1 MWIISKH
8 RHIKPETLSEYLDGQ
23 LAGRERDRVGR
34 AVAECADCQEELES
48 LRATV
53 SLLHTLPAFSP
64 SRSFVLTAAPAA
76 GPAITTEPPRFSPRR
91 VPGWAYAG
99 AASLAGLAVILL
111 VLADGGL
118 PSTQWPGGSDE
129 PAALAM
135 AESAPEMRA
144 VPASA
149 PAAMDAPAAAQAMSE
164 PVPAAEMTA
173 APASTPAA
181 MDTPAAAAQA
191 MSEPEPAAEM
201 MMVEPESAPAME
213 MTAAPAEETP
223 VRSTETPGPAMA
235 AAPASAALPALATAA
250 IPEATPAPVLE
261 QEVAEELVGQ
271 DEPAIAATPILET
284 GYAWATEPTPTAEP
298 ASATAETKGIPQET
312 PAVQDPVQDQ
322 AETPAT
328 TPAPAPVAAAAAES
342 TAAPATAEQLGP
354 EPVSQPE
361 PSSTVVVA
369 GKSEPQEEGPAQ
381 VPGTAAAA
389 GPAAEP
395 ELATDADNL
404 VEARDMETAIEQP
417 AADSTESKAV
427 PDIAPATPEVG
438 WEDVTPQRRTEETED
453 STPGPAGPDGLAG
466 PAGPAGASGARGPIG
481 PQGDGSGALAGPAG
495 PDGPMGATGLPTVP
509 GAQEASLVK
518 RTGIIVGWVSVGLA
532 AALAVILLVLSLIR
546 RRHRQASDSQPH
558 SEGSL
563 TGTFHQPDTS

>member
-8 RHIKPETLSEYLDGQ
+8 RHIKPETLSAYLDGQ
-23 LAGRERDRVGR
+23 LSGREQDRIGR

-76 GPAITTEPPRFSPRR
+76 GPAITTELPRFSPRR

-129 PAALAM
+129 LATLAM
-135 AESAPEMRA
+135 AESAPASEPARELLEERTA
-144 VPASA
+144 SASA
-149 PAAMDAPAAAQAMSE
+149 PAAMSESMPAPAVMAEPTTEPTAAPQAMS
-164 PVPAAEMTA
+164 
-173 APASTPAA
+173 APA
-181 MDTPAAAAQA
+181 
-191 MSEPEPAAEM
+191 PAAEM
-201 MMVEPESAPAME
+201 MAAAESASVME
-213 MTAAPAEETP
+213 RASAPVEQASVRPTA
-223 VRSTETPGPAMA
+223 TPGPAMVA
-235 AAPASAALPALATAA
+235 EPAPTAQPAVATAA
-250 IPEATPAPVLE
+250 IREATPAPDLE
-261 QEVAEELVGQ
+261 KEVVKEVGEEVVTQ
-271 DEPAIAATPILET
+271 DEPGITATPVLET
-284 GYAWATEPTPTAEP
+284 GYAWAVEPTPTAEP
-298 ASATAETKGIPQET
+298 ASATAETGNIPQDT
-312 PAVQDPVQDQ
+312 PAAPDL
-322 AETPAT
+322 AK
-328 TPAPAPVAAAAAES
+328 APAPTSAPIAAAVTEP
-342 TAAPATAEQLGP
+342 TTEPTTVEQLGP
-354 EPVSQPE
+354 ESV
-361 PSSTVVVA
+361 TA
-369 GKSEPQEEGPAQ
+369 PA
-381 VPGTAAAA
+381 AE
-389 GPAAEP
+389 PAAEP
-395 ELATDADNL
+395 EAATDSDSL
-404 VEARDMETAIEQP
+404 VEARDRETTFEPP
-417 AADSTESKAV
+417 AAESAEPKVV
-427 PDIAPATPEVG
+427 PDIAPATPEVSS
-438 WEDVTPQRRTEETED
+438 DDLTPQRRTEETGD
-453 STPGPAGPDGLAG
+453 LTPGPRGPADLAG

-546 RRHRQASDSQPH
+546 RRHRQASDSLPH